1 MFDEQGPDLKP
12 EPDGDDE
19 VWLLTKERD
28 ELLARVEV
36 LQGELEREISEMCIE
51 SSVRDDAEDR
61 VRELERKNLALR
73 LTKVWELKIAG
84 RSIVLRYENGAM
96 SAVATLQS
104 DDDVVEEFELDC
116 IDQRGEVEPDA

>member
-36 LQGELEREISEMCIE
+36 LQG
-51 SSVRDDAEDR
+51 
-61 VRELERKNLALR
+61 ELERKNLALR

-116 IDQRGEVEPDA
+116 IDQRRDEKRP